1 MADRTRMFD
10 PHFFLTEPLTEEEP
24 EGVFFREDLK

>member
-10 PHFFLTEPLTEEEP
+10 PRFFLTEPLAEKEP
-24 EGVFFREDLK
+24 EGVFLFREG